1 MDTDGVATILHCN
14 HRTQPANRNNTCSQ
28 DVIPAKAMKLSVDD
42 MKACEEI
49 VALDPGRRTILTTW
63 SPSTGAFF
71 VERNKYYEL
80 SRARTAKE
88 YHAMKNAAIQE
99 ELDGNALHPGK

>member
-1 MDTDGVATILHCN
+1 
-14 HRTQPANRNNTCSQ
+14 
-28 DVIPAKAMKLSVDD
+28 
-42 MKACEEI
+42 
-49 VALDPGRRTILTTW
+49 
-63 SPSTGAFF
+63 

-88 YHAMKNAAIQE
+88 YHAMKNAIIQE